1 MIVDAHWI
9 VRRFAVQQSQV
20 FMRAWEKFLNCS
32 CATWPWVTLNN
43 FDRPYAFSN
52 NRTGSSQ
59 AAQML
64 FRQRQQQCGAV
75 SFRDM
80 EILVA
85 ALASSILSSSAARE
99 SAGSNVVD
107 VEKMSQL
114 CALVDDVT
122 IIGSSQ
128 DFEAI
133 AKLRLF

>member
-1 MIVDAHWI
+1 M
-9 VRRFAVQQSQV
+9 
-20 FMRAWEKFLNCS
+20 KFLNCS
-32 CATWPWVTLNN
+32 CATWPWVTLNF
-43 FDRPYAFSN
+43 FDRPSAFSN

-64 FRQRQQQCGAV
+64 LRQRQQQCGAV
-75 SFRDM
+75 SFQDM

-85 ALASSILSSSAARE
+85 ALASSISASSAARA

-114 CALVDDVT
+114 CTLVDNVT

-133 AKLRLF
+133 ARLCLS

>member
-1 MIVDAHWI
+1 M
-9 VRRFAVQQSQV
+9 
-20 FMRAWEKFLNCS
+20 KFLNCS
-32 CATWPWVTLNN
+32 CATWPWVTLNI
-43 FDRPYAFSN
+43 FDRPSAFSN

-64 FRQRQQQCGAV
+64 LRQQCGAV
-75 SFRDM
+75 SFQDM

-85 ALASSILSSSAARE
+85 ALASSISASSAARA

-114 CALVDDVT
+114 CTLVDNVT

-133 AKLRLF
+133 ARLCLS